1 MGHVKANK
9 GAHKCIETRFG
20 DKNKLARLIFSLQ
33 HLQYHE
39 VTKRVVFKDQSNII
53 HMDEKWFSKTKPS
66 TRFYLAKGE
75 IEPHRCVQSKTFIEK
90 VMFMCA
96 VARPKYA
103 ANGDLIF
110 DGKLGIW
117 PFVSQ
122 VPAVRNSKNRAAGT
136 LETKCIESINKQVT
150 RDMVINSVLPA
161 IKAKWPSCLGKHVI
175 IQQDNAR
182 PHINND
188 DPDFKKAATADG
200 WRIELVYQTPNSP
213 DLNVLDLGFFRS
225 IQSLQQKKKAIK
237 LDELIQNTVT
247 AYIEQDPLKLKYVW
261 ITLQACMLEIMRKKG
276 GIDYPVPH
284 MHKTKLA
291 AAGLLPEYLNANMD
305 LVKEC
310 IQYVQNVGDATTISE
325 LVNSLSDYRENA
337 GDIASKEVELMNQ
350 QETMHLLVTLLNI
363 GRVVMNQQGTMP
375 LLVTLLSKQSS
386 NHNILTNFGQFLY
399 VKD

>member
-1 MGHVKANK
+1 
-9 GAHKCIETRFG
+9 
-20 DKNKLARLIFSLQ
+20 
-33 HLQYHE
+33 
-39 VTKRVVFKDQSNII
+39 
-53 HMDEKWFSKTKPS
+53 
-66 TRFYLAKGE
+66 
-75 IEPHRCVQSKTFIEK
+75 
-90 VMFMCA
+90 MCA

-188 DPDFKKAATADG
+188 DPDFKKAATTDG

-213 DLNVLDLGFFRS
+213 DLNVLDLGFFKS
-225 IQSLQQKKKAIK
+225 IQSLQQKKKSIK
-237 LDELIQNTVT
+237 LDELIQNTLT
-247 AYIEQDPLKLKYVW
+247 AYIEQDSLKLKYVW
-261 ITLQACMLEIMRKKG
+261 ITVQACMLEIMKKKD
-276 GIDYPVPH
+276 GIDYSVPH

-325 LVNSLSDYRENA
+325 LVNSLSILSENA
-337 GDIASKEVELMNQ
+337 GDIASSSGTSNEPTGDNA
-350 QETMHLLVTLLNI
+350 LLVTLSNI
-363 GRVVMNQQGTMP
+363 GGVVMNQQGNNAP
-375 LLVTLLSKQSS
+375 VG
-386 NHNILTNFGQFLY
+386 NIT
-399 VKD
+399 K